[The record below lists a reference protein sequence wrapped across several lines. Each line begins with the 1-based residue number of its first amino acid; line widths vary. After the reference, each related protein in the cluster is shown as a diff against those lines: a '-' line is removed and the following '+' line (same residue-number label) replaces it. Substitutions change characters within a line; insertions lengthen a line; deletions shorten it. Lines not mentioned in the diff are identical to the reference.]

1 MILPVQRVHPEAEL
15 PVRAHPGDAGLDLCA
30 TEGAVLAPSERAPIP
45 TGIAVAIPEGFAGL
59 MLPRS
64 GLARH
69 HGVTMVNA
77 PGLIDAGYRGE
88 LVVTLVNLSDRDYAV
103 EPGDRI
109 GQLVIVPI
117 VLAELVET
125 ELLPPSDGRGTRG
138 FGSTGS

>member
-1 MILPVQRVHPEAEL
+1 MILPVQRTNPEAQL
-15 PVRAHPGDAGLDLCA
+15 PQRAHSGDAGLDLCA
-30 TEGAVLAPSERAPIP
+30 TDGLVLAPSERAPIA

-69 HGVTMVNA
+69 HGVTMVNS

-103 EPGDRI
+103 DPGDRI
-109 GQLVIVPI
+109 AQLVIIPVA
-117 VLAELVET
+117 LAEIAET
-125 ELLPPSDGRGTRG
+125 DVLPGSDGRGMSG
-138 FGSTGS
+138 FGSTGA